1 MNSTNNVKSDKET
14 ETQKSQPNGN
24 LYTSK
29 APEDDESHQMI
40 SSLFLGPHAE
50 NYEYF
55 KSNINAIL
63 EYTRDAR
70 LNYFPEDGRFISEQV
85 QASSTFK
92 HHTDKIGNAVKKA
105 AELLSKHSVPWWSP
119 RYAAHM
125 CMDMSM
131 PSLLGYFM
139 TMLYNPNN
147 VSIEASPLTMVAEI
161 EAGQQ
166 LCEMFGYNLNPE
178 VKDVPVGWGHITC
191 GGTVANLESIWAGEL
206 LQATRN
212 LKFYPLALRNAVK
225 DFGPL
230 SFIADTFIIE
240 TCVGTKKLFKDL
252 SKWELLNLKVLTVLE
267 IPDRLSIEYGI
278 SSAFLQN
285 VMKKYGI
292 QSVGLGS
299 LERQYE
305 IEKPIQYMVAST
317 RHYSWPKGGAIAGI
331 GSNNVVGIAPDM
343 EARLDLQ
350 DLEKHLQA
358 SVETQQAVYAVV
370 AICGSTE
377 EGAVDSLRGV
387 LRLREKYQA
396 QGLSFV
402 VHADAAWG
410 GYFASM
416 IPKDFK
422 PGDPKNAE
430 PPAQT
435 GKGDGF
441 VPDATLRVETQED
454 IFALRYADS
463 ITVDP
468 HKAGYIPYPAGGLCY
483 RDERMRFLITWTSPY
498 ISRAGTTES
507 IGIYGVEGS
516 KPGASAMST
525 WLANRCVGMDTKG
538 YGALLGEVC
547 FTISRLSAHWA
558 AMSTESSSYVCIP
571 LNLLPAERKAMQD
584 PNTTPESYEKAV
596 NEEKQKIRDR
606 ILNKSNQ
613 QIIDEDADR
622 SPDDKAMVLL
632 RALGSDLNIN
642 AFALNFRHSDG
653 TLNDDV
659 EEANYL
665 NRRVVEALSV
675 DSPED
680 DPTKIPFYLTSTEF
694 EHELYGNC
702 AQHFKKRL
710 GLAQDELSLMV
721 LRNVLMTPFPTEGNF
736 IDKMVN
742 IFQEVIEKEVQV
754 CRKRNETK
762 KNHHSFIIQDNPSTS
777 QVHLINRSMFHLA
790 ARRRQ
795 LIASATLDPDSLSTY
810 RSAKESSSPSTTFF
824 LSTQNPEDISTT
836 ILNDGAFP
844 AVITTS
850 AGKTIATDVSVT
862 AFTALKDRPLN
873 SKYRDHAYP
882 TGHMP
887 FYLYGTPENVH
898 IDHMLLLSPNIQLSA
913 ANVALTTTPPV
924 PASLL
929 RQGCILYLDDVQEQ
943 AMQPFLPTSAL
954 VSGQGPTSK
963 GNFFFQPGK
972 RFKVSVFRDRFAV
985 GEGGPG
991 LADCGY
997 GERVATGEVVLG
1009 SEVWVDSESINR
1021 DPFKRPSQVARW
1033 REEFAKIGREL
1044 E

>member
-1 MNSTNNVKSDKET
+1 MNGDTQSKDDLNGLSYCTKKSE
-14 ETQKSQPNGN
+14 E
-24 LYTSK
+24 
-29 APEDDESHQMI
+29 DESHQMI

-55 KSNINAIL
+55 KSNIIAIL
-63 EYTRDAR
+63 ECTRDAR
-70 LNYFPEDGRFISEQV
+70 RNYFPEDGPAITRRYPFLSLVAGSSAYAKLYYFHPSQRFISEQV
-85 QASSTFK
+85 QASSAFTTS
-92 HHTDKIGNAVKKA
+92 TDKIGNAVKKA

-125 CMDMSM
+125 SSDMSM

-147 VSIEASPLTMVAEI
+147 VSIEGSPLTMVAEI

-191 GGTVANLESIWAGEL
+191 GGSVANLESICGA
-206 LQATRN
+206 
-212 LKFYPLALRNAVK
+212 
-225 DFGPL
+225 
-230 SFIADTFIIE
+230 
-240 TCVGTKKLFKDL
+240 KKLFTDL
-252 SKWELLNLKVLTVLE
+252 SKWELLNLKVPTVLE
-267 IPDRLSIEYGI
+267 IPDRLSMEYGI

-292 QSVGLGS
+292 QSVGLSG

-305 IEKPIQYMVAST
+305 IDQPIQYMLAST

-331 GSNNVVGIAPDM
+331 GSDNVVGIAPDI
-343 EARLDLQ
+343 EARLDL
-350 DLEKHLQA
+350 DDLDKHLKASLEK
-358 SVETQQAVYAVV
+358 QQAVYAVV
-370 AICGSTE
+370 AIIGSTE

-387 LRLREKYQA
+387 LKLREIYQA

-441 VPDATLRVETQED
+441 VPDASLRVDTQED
-454 IFALRYADS
+454 IYALRFADS

-468 HKAGYIPYPAGGLCY
+468 HKAGYVPYPAGGLCY

-498 ISRAGTTES
+498 IFRAGTTES

-525 WLANRCVGMDTKG
+525 WLANRCIGMDTKG

-547 FTISRLSAHWA
+547 FTISRVRSLPLSAPLLDDAFHFGVIVCRSTGVDTRFKPRGDKSVLIQFMNVQLSAHWA
-558 AMSTESSSYVCIP
+558 AMSTNSSSFVCVP
-571 LNLLPAERKAMQD
+571 LNLPPAERKAMQD
-584 PNTTPESYEKAV
+584 PNSTPESYAKAV
-596 NEEKQKIRDR
+596 EEEKEKIRQR

-613 QIIDEDADR
+613 EIIDEDANR
-622 SPDDKAMVLL
+622 APEDKAMVLL

-642 AFALNFRHSDG
+642 AFALNFRYSDG

-665 NRRVVEALSV
+665 NRRVVEVLSV

-702 AQHFKKRL
+702 AQLFKKRL
-710 GLAQDELSLMV
+710 GLAQDELGLFV

-736 IDKMVN
+736 IDKMVK
-742 IFQEVIEKEVQV
+742 IFQEVIEKEVEV

-762 KNHHSFIIQDNPSTS
+762 KNHHSFIMQDGEDK
-777 QVHLINRSMFHLA
+777 VYLVNRSMFYLA
-790 ARRRQ
+790 SRRRQ
-795 LIASATLDPDSLSTY
+795 LIASAKLDDKSLKTY
-810 RSAKESSSPSTTFF
+810 RDAKNENSEETFF
-824 LSTQNPEDISTT
+824 LSTQHTEDITATMLS
-836 ILNDGAFP
+836 DGSFE
-844 AVITTS
+844 AVITTKS
-850 AGKTIATDVSVT
+850 GYFI
-862 AFTALKDRPLN
+862 
-873 SKYRDHAYP
+873 
-882 TGHMP
+882 
-887 FYLYGTPENVH
+887 
-898 IDHMLLLSPNIQLSA
+898 LSS
-913 ANVALTTTPPV
+913 
-924 PASLL
+924 
-929 RQGCILYLDDVQEQ
+929 
-943 AMQPFLPTSAL
+943 
-954 VSGQGPTSK
+954 
-963 GNFFFQPGK
+963 
-972 RFKVSVFRDRFAV
+972 
-985 GEGGPG
+985 
-991 LADCGY
+991 
-997 GERVATGEVVLG
+997 
-1009 SEVWVDSESINR
+1009 
-1021 DPFKRPSQVARW
+1021 
-1033 REEFAKIGREL
+1033 
-1044 E
+1044 

>member
-1 MNSTNNVKSDKET
+1 MWLTTVTCKKPFMFKLAKDTVKGT
-14 ETQKSQPNGN
+14 EDNAKHAEDTAEKAVDGVTGN
-24 LYTSK
+24 FYTTK
-29 APEDDESHQMI
+29 PPEDDESHQMI

-55 KSNINAIL
+55 KSNIITIL

-70 LNYFPEDGRFISEQV
+70 LKYFPEDGRFISEKV
-85 QASSTFK
+85 QASTKFGK
-92 HHTDKIGNAVKKA
+92 TTDKIGNAVKKA
-105 AELLSKHSVPWWSP
+105 AELLSRHSVPWWSP

-166 LCEMFGYNLNPE
+166 LCEMFGYNLVPE
-178 VKDVPVGWGHITC
+178 NKDAPIGWGHITC
-191 GGTVANLESIWAGEL
+191 GGTVANLESIC
-206 LQATRN
+206 
-212 LKFYPLALRNAVK
+212 
-225 DFGPL
+225 
-230 SFIADTFIIE
+230 TFVIE
-240 TCVGTKKLFKDL
+240 TCNGTKKLFKDL
-252 SKWELLNLKVLTVLE
+252 SKWELLNLKVPTVLE

-285 VMKKYGI
+285 TMKKYGI

-299 LERQYE
+299 LERQYD
-305 IEKPIQYMVAST
+305 IEKPIQYMLAST

-331 GSNNVVGIAPDM
+331 GSDNVVGIAPDI
-343 EARLDLQ
+343 EARLDLK
-350 DLEKHLQA
+350 DLDKRLQESLDA
-358 SVETQQAVYAVV
+358 QQSVYAVV
-370 AICGSTE
+370 AIIGSTE

-387 LRLREKYQA
+387 LDLRKKYQA

-410 GYFASM
+410 GYFATM

-441 VPDATLRVETQED
+441 VPDASLRVETQED
-454 IFALRYADS
+454 IYALRYADS

-468 HKAGYIPYPAGGLCY
+468 HKAGYIPYPAGALCY
-483 RDERMRFLITWTSPY
+483 RDGRMRYLITWTSPY

-525 WLANRCVGMDTKG
+525 WLANRCIGMSTGG

-558 AMSTESSSYVCIP
+558 AMSTKESSYICVP
-571 LNLLPAERKAMQD
+571 LNLLPAERKAMED
-584 PNTTPESYEKAV
+584 PNTTPESYAKAV
-596 NEEKQKIRDR
+596 DEEKQKIRER
-606 ILNKSNQ
+606 ILGRSNQ
-613 QIIDEDADR
+613 QIIDDDAQR
-622 SPDDKAMVLL
+622 APADKSMVLL

-642 AFALNFRHSDG
+642 AFALNWRYSDG

-680 DPTKIPFYLTSTEF
+680 DPTQIPFYLTSTEF

-710 GLAQDELSLMV
+710 GLVQDEHSLMV

-736 IDKMVN
+736 IDKMVH
-742 IFQEVIEKEVQV
+742 IFQEVIEKEVAV

-762 KNHHSFIIQDNPSTS
+762 ENHHSFILQDGGDK
-777 QVHLINRSMFHLA
+777 VYLVNRSMFYLA
-790 ARRRQ
+790 SRRRQ
-795 LIASATLDPDSLSTY
+795 LIASAKLDDKALTTF
-810 RSAKESSSPSTTFF
+810 RDAKKDTPNETFF
-824 LSTQNPEDISTT
+824 LSTQNKEDISATM
-836 ILNDGAFP
+836 LSDGTFE
-844 AVITTS
+844 AVITTKS
-850 AGKTIATDVSVT
+850 GKTIAKGVNVSS
-862 AFTALKDRPLN
+862 FTALKDRPLN
-873 SKYRDHAYP
+873 SKYRDHSYP
-882 TGHMP
+882 SGHMP
-887 FYLYGTPENVH
+887 FYLYGSDEKSCH
-898 IDHMLLLSPNIQLSA
+898 IDHMLLLAPNIQLSA
-913 ANVALTTTPPV
+913 SNISLSINTGSLPPDALR
-924 PASLL
+924 A
-929 RQGCILYLDDVQEQ
+929 GCVLFADGVEEA
-943 AMQPFLPTSAL
+943 AMQPFLPTSEL
-954 VSGQGPTSK
+954 VSGQGPTSAK
-963 GNFFFQPGK
+963 NFFFQPGK
-972 RFKVSVFRDRFAV
+972 KFKVTVFRDKYGV
-985 GEGGPG
+985 GQGGPG
-991 LADCGY
+991 LGDLDY
-997 GERVATGEVVLG
+997 GDRLGSGEMVLG
-1009 SEVWVDSESINR
+1009 DEVWIDSETVNR
-1021 DPFKRPSQVARW
+1021 DPFKRPSQVAKW
-1033 REEFAKIGREL
+1033 REEFDKIGKEL
-1044 E
+1044 D